1 MRVRKGGTGDICVPF
16 HQYVS
21 SCVSATYVYSC
32 VQELSLYRWRK
43 SARVD
48 FSRFNDE
55 INLTT
60 SILFDGLL
68 PLFLNSF
75 LVVQMFYVN
84 NRKDK
89 GRMSAL
95 CKDLRM
101 TEQKR
106 ARVVCHWS

>member
-1 MRVRKGGTGDICVPF
+1 M
-16 HQYVS
+16 
-21 SCVSATYVYSC
+21 
-32 VQELSLYRWRK
+32 
-43 SARVD
+43 D

-106 ARVVCHWS
+106 ARVVCNGAKEWVSAGVFRSINDQTKVLRRCTSGGESQY